1 VTSRDEVQAQ
11 VNAAWLDAAERFGGF
26 VLLNCLDR
34 YLKDF
39 TGKAA

>member
-1 VTSRDEVQAQ
+1 MTDRQAVQDM
-11 VNAAWLDAAERFGGF
+11 VNAAWTEAAERFGGF